1 MTTLYT
7 ARLYY
12 QTWDKDD
19 NSIQSTIGTS
29 VSIRATS
36 LEEAYLKAKKMK
48 VLRRKKGDR
57 KYLDICA
64 PPAPGRTFA
73 SEAMIIPPMPSSTP
87 RS

>member
-19 NSIQSTIGTS
+19 NSIQSTIGTP

-36 LEEAYLKAKKMK
+36 LEEAYLKAKKTK
-48 VLRRKKGDR
+48 ALRRKKGDR

-64 PPAPGRTFA
+64 PPAPGRNFA
-73 SEAMIIPPMPSSTP
+73 SEAMIIPPMPTSNP
-87 RS
+87 R

>member
-12 QTWDKDD
+12 QTWDEDD
-19 NSIQSTIGTS
+19 NSIQSTIGTL

-36 LEEAYLKAKKMK
+36 LEEAYLKAKKTK
-48 VLRRKKGDR
+48 ALKRKKGDG

-73 SEAMIIPPMPSSTP
+73 EEAMIIPPIPSSDP
-87 RS
+87 H

>member
-19 NSIQSTIGTS
+19 NSIQSTIGTP

-36 LEEAYLKAKKMK
+36 LEEAYLKAKK
-48 VLRRKKGDR
+48 
-57 KYLDICA
+57 
-64 PPAPGRTFA
+64 TT
-73 SEAMIIPPMPSSTP
+73 IPLSYSIQV
-87 RS
+87 

>member
-1 MTTLYT
+1 
-7 ARLYY
+7 
-12 QTWDKDD
+12 
-19 NSIQSTIGTS
+19 
-29 VSIRATS
+29 
-36 LEEAYLKAKKMK
+36 MK

>member
-12 QTWDKDD
+12 QSWDKDN
-19 NSIQSTIGTS
+19 NSVQSTIGTL

-36 LEEAYLKAKKMK
+36 LEEAYLKAKKTK
-48 VLRRKKGDR
+48 ALRRKKGDGI
-57 KYLDICA
+57 YLDICA

-73 SEAMIIPPMPSSTP
+73 SEAMIIPPMPSSNP
-87 RS
+87 R